1 MPPLFFDIIAAV
13 RGIVIAVG
21 VALLLAGG
29 QLRGVVTRSWPETD
43 QESRLV
49 YVPPADVVETW
60 SFGYRESLSDL
71 LYIRGNIATAV
82 LKERSEHQWIERFF
96 NAAQRLDPKFRAIYR
111 WAAVAGI
118 YTNLKDLQRSD
129 VEVSRRVHRK
139 AVKAFPNDFEVIWYA
154 GMTELSEVNARLGY
168 TEDEVAEA
176 TERGTR
182 LIRRAATLGAN
193 PVVQRLSMTL
203 GAGGEN
209 ADIETERAF
218 LRSQLLTGTD
228 EEQLLLARK
237 RLLELSGDRD
247 VSALERVRLEFE
259 EERLK
264 QYPYLAPPI
273 FMLLDNAPE

>member
-1 MPPLFFDIIAAV
+1 MRAV
-13 RGIVIAVG
+13 AITIG
-21 VALLLAGG
+21 VTLLLIGG
-29 QLRGVVTRSWPETD
+29 QLRGLVTSAWPETD
-43 QESRLV
+43 QEARLV

-60 SFGYRESLSDL
+60 SFGYRESLADL

-118 YTNLKDLQRSD
+118 YTSLKDLQRSD
-129 VEVSRRVHRK
+129 VEVSRRVHRA
-139 AVKAFPNDFEVIWYA
+139 AVKAFPNDFEIIWYA
-154 GMTELSEVNARLGY
+154 GMTEISEVNGRLGY
-168 TEDEVAEA
+168 TAEEVADA
-176 TERGTR
+176 SARGTR

-203 GAGGEN
+203 GAGGDN
-209 ADIETERAF
+209 ADVEAERAF

-237 RLLELSGDRD
+237 RLLKLSGDRD
-247 VSALERVRLEFE
+247 VSTLERVRAEFE
-259 EERLK
+259 DERAK
-264 QYPYLAPPI
+264 RYPYLAPPI
-273 FMLLDNAPE
+273 FMLLDVAPD